1 LDEGESI
8 MAEVEGLENWQFNF
22 SVEVENRVDAIN
34 IFDVLQ
40 DAINIMG
47 YRSMNGKMFKTKK
60 EV

>member
-1 LDEGESI
+1 
-8 MAEVEGLENWQFNF
+8 MAEVKGLENWQFNF